1 VNYCFEHNDGFEHQ
15 PESILLILHVKQ
27 KINSI
32 IRAAALV
39 AWIQNTCLPTQ
50 CVGLLAFYPMGQPPP
65 DIDIDINILGFK
77 PFTDINIY
85 ICLLTTSK
93 LWTNLVIF
101 HLFKVFVVAV
111 RVT

>member
-1 VNYCFEHNDGFEHQ
+1 
-15 PESILLILHVKQ
+15 
-27 KINSI
+27 
-32 IRAAALV
+32 
-39 AWIQNTCLPTQ
+39 
-50 CVGLLAFYPMGQPPP
+50 MGQPPP
-65 DIDIDINILGFK
+65 DIDIDVNILGFK

-85 ICLLTTSK
+85 IRLLTTSK